1 MLEYNYI
8 YNFLNRYGSY
18 INGVAEGSEEW
29 RDTTTNFS
37 TELFQVLKGEER
49 TLLNKIKTVSSNTY
63 KIGAEQ

>member
-8 YNFLNRYGSY
+8 YNFLNRYGNY

-29 RDTTTNFS
+29 RDATTNFA
-37 TELFQVLKGEER
+37 TELFQILKGEER

-63 KIGAEQ
+63 KIGE

>member
-8 YNFLNRYGSY
+8 YNFLSHYGSY

-29 RDTTTNFS
+29 RDITINFA

-49 TLLNKIKTVSSNTY
+49 TLLNKIKITSSNTY
-63 KIGAEQ
+63 KIGE